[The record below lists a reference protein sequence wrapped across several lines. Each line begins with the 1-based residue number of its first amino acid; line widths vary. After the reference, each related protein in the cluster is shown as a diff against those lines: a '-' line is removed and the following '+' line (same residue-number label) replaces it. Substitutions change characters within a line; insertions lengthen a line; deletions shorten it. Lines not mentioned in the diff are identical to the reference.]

1 MLTAHGQMH
10 VRVKIHSQ
18 QGLICMPID
27 ALSTGQYVA
36 DLDWGGEGKRC
47 RSIKIRDLMHIPKF
61 VLMNKKETG
70 KGVWGLATKNVGY
83 CCMDWYE
90 LMHQPTD
97 TYSQLSFEE
106 RVIFKNM
113 TLTSR
118 PETLNLASPQ
128 G

>member
-1 MLTAHGQMH
+1 
-10 VRVKIHSQ
+10 
-18 QGLICMPID
+18 
-27 ALSTGQYVA
+27 
-36 DLDWGGEGKRC
+36 
-47 RSIKIRDLMHIPKF
+47 
-61 VLMNKKETG
+61 MNKKETG

-118 PETLNLASPQ
+118 PETLNHASPQ
-128 G
+128 GQEEGPLGKWSRVTILEDSMGLPAQLR